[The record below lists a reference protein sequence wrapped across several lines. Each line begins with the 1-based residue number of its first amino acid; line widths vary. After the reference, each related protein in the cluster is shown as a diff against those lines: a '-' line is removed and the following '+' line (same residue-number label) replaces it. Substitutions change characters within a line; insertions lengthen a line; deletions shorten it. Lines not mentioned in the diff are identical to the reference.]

1 MEYYRCSRPQILN
14 LDHMGQLQGGIFCH
28 LLFGFQQTA
37 YLLPACFSFFKQG
50 WYSRTLLVGLLCAV
64 KEVQCLTAWYTDTF
78 IHSVTI
84 WASSSEFPECQNH
97 PQNTPVKTLMF
108 VCFIPVCR
116 DDIQHHTHSHA
127 HTHILHPPE
136 LARHTPSFWMAGTK
150 PYVAVPKLLVTL
162 VRFGLSERR
171 QLNI

>member
-37 YLLPACFSFFKQG
+37 YLLQACFSFFKQG

-127 HTHILHPPE
+127 HTHTASTWTCPTH
-136 LARHTPSFWMAGTK
+136 SFLLNGRDKAIRGSPQVAG
-150 PYVAVPKLLVTL
+150 YI
-162 VRFGLSERR
+162 G
-171 QLNI
+171 